1 MKKLIS
7 QNQLAT
13 CLYNISKAFTTFLN
27 VAPMSKSMIQH
38 DIEYMTNHYNTF
50 YVIIE
55 KHYGTVRIQ
64 DSNYFMGE
72 HLEFEVNVW
81 DGKYYV
87 EF

>member
-7 QNQLAT
+7 QNQLCTAVQ
-13 CLYNISKAFTTFLN
+13 NINKAFTTFLN
-27 VAPMSKSMIQH
+27 VAPTSKSVIAQNL
-38 DIEYMTNHYNTF
+38 EYMTKQYNTF
-50 YVIIE
+50 YIIID
-55 KHYGTVRIQ
+55 KHYGSIYIQ

-72 HLEFEVNVW
+72 HLELEVNVW